1 VSYWKQTRIISDTRL
16 AARQGD
22 ISGYRFVA
30 PASGGPISITA
41 QLRFR
46 RAFQAM
52 MDAKGWNMPD
62 IIMEEDESTV
72 LTSASRRLY
81 LPLIMK

>member
-16 AARQGD
+16 AALQND
-22 ISGYRFVA
+22 TSSYTFAA
-30 PASGGPISITA
+30 PARGGPISITA

-46 RAFQAM
+46 RVFQGVL
-52 MDAKGWNMPD
+52 DAKGWNSPD
-62 IIMEEDESTV
+62 IIMEEDEIT
-72 LTSASRRLY
+72 LTTLSSQRLY